1 MQNLKSL
8 KTIKLNANIIKI
20 LQIILLSLPLAI
32 FSLGW
37 FNSIFQF
44 VTICCLVTLFICQVY
59 KQIRG
64 NSSVKCKGNVEVQI
78 YLILFV
84 IIASFI
90 WIYFSGIG
98 GFSRQVD
105 DYWVRNPIYNDLIQ
119 LDWPVIYDL
128 QKQPESVQNILGTDK
143 VYMVYYLMFWIVPS
157 FISKILGQTSGYT
170 IVSNQILFIWSYI
183 TLLLIMFNLIIWYK
197 NSINSKGK
205 QDIKTAIVLI
215 IFMFFGGLDIIFNI
229 GGNVDILESWASGLR
244 YVGNTQQLY
253 WTFNQ
258 QLPVWLICQL
268 LINSRTEDIA
278 ADLWVYSLVVWY
290 SPWAQIGLVP
300 LVIIRLIENPK
311 NLVEILKINLN
322 KAIIGLNILYILLE
336 AIISIQYYSQ
346 NSGNMSCAY
355 FIFNSYQIIQ
365 NLQMLTIYLI
375 FILLEV
381 GFMLIFMRGQKCY
394 ECYNSSKIQYIT
406 VVVQLL
412 LIPMFHVSINND
424 FCMRVSIPQLFYLSL
439 YWSLFIVD
447 KAVQRKRSTKV
458 LIAVI
463 LLLQLYGQFK
473 MMTTNIVANV
483 RGVDNSKILY
493 VGESFQNMKVDST
506 EESLRIVDQQFF
518 SHNFEDK
525 FYYKK
530 ISKHTK

>member
-59 KQIRG
+59 TQIRG

-78 YLILFV
+78 YLILFAIV
-84 IIASFI
+84 ASFI

-128 QKQPESVQNILGTDK
+128 QKQPESVQDILGTDK

-157 FISKILGQTSGYT
+157 FISKVLGQTSGYT

-197 NSINSKGK
+197 NSINSKSK
-205 QDIKTAIVLI
+205 QDIKTAIALI
-215 IFMFFGGLDIIFNI
+215 IFMLFGGLDIIFNI

-268 LINSRTEDIA
+268 LINSKTEDTA
-278 ADLWVYSLVVWY
+278 VDLWVYSLVVWY

-300 LVIIRLIENPK
+300 LVIVRLIENPK

-322 KAIIGLNILYILLE
+322 KAIICLNVLYILLE

-346 NSGNMSCAY
+346 NSVNISCAY
-355 FIFNSYQIIQ
+355 FIFNSDQIIQ
-365 NLQMLTIYLI
+365 N
-375 FILLEV
+375 
-381 GFMLIFMRGQKCY
+381 
-394 ECYNSSKIQYIT
+394 
-406 VVVQLL
+406 
-412 LIPMFHVSINND
+412 
-424 FCMRVSIPQLFYLSL
+424 
-439 YWSLFIVD
+439 
-447 KAVQRKRSTKV
+447 
-458 LIAVI
+458 
-463 LLLQLYGQFK
+463 
-473 MMTTNIVANV
+473 
-483 RGVDNSKILY
+483 
-493 VGESFQNMKVDST
+493 
-506 EESLRIVDQQFF
+506 
-518 SHNFEDK
+518 
-525 FYYKK
+525 
-530 ISKHTK
+530 